1 MSALW
6 NKQKRSSKASDY
18 ISDTLGSLFI
28 TPNVTRWNSFFNS
41 AAHCASFLVRKPSV
55 LNQVVS
61 HFGVNY
67 FQSAEEEFL
76 LKYVK
81 ILRPIAEALDVLQA
95 DKKISVGYLLPTLS
109 ILKTKLQ
116 NIDGLHPK
124 HCRTMLREILKSI
137 EKDLDLISMI
147 ES

>member
-1 MSALW
+1 
-6 NKQKRSSKASDY
+6 
-18 ISDTLGSLFI
+18 
-28 TPNVTRWNSFFNS
+28 
-41 AAHCASFLVRKPSV
+41 
-55 LNQVVS
+55 
-61 HFGVNY
+61 
-67 FQSAEEEFL
+67 
-76 LKYVK
+76 
-81 ILRPIAEALDVLQA
+81 VLQA